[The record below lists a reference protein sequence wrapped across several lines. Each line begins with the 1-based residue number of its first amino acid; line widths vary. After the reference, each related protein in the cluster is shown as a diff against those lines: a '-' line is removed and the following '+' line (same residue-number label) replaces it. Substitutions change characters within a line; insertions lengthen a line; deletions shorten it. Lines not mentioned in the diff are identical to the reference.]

1 MNVKPGFGLLKESF
15 KEWKDDGALDLGAS
29 LAYYTIFSLAPMLL
43 IALSIASLF
52 WDRGQLQGQ
61 LVGQMEGLVGRQGAE
76 AVQTMLAN
84 ASREGSGVVGTI
96 IGFVTILF
104 GATGLFA
111 ALQKTLNRIWEVEAK
126 PDQGIWSFVRTRILS
141 FGMVLGIGFLLLVS
155 LVFSTAVAALD
166 QWAQGMVP
174 GAEVLFRVL
183 TFVVSIALITG
194 LFAMIFKFLPDVK
207 IQWRD
212 VWVGAAATALLF
224 TIGKFLIGLYLGRST
239 VASSY
244 GAAGSVIIL
253 LLWVYYS
260 AQILFFG
267 AEFTQVYASRY
278 GSMIQP
284 DEHARPVVERK
295 EVASTEEWRQRKEA
309 RAEETRPEG
318 SPPER
323 RSGRDRRRSGRA

>member
-1 MNVKPGFGLLKESF
+1 LQTSLNHIWDVKPKPEGIKG
-15 KEWKDDGALDLGAS
+15 
-29 LAYYTIFSLAPMLL
+29 MLR
-43 IALSIASLF
+43 A
-52 WDRGQLQGQ
+52 R
-61 LVGQMEGLVGRQGAE
+61 
-76 AVQTMLAN
+76 
-84 ASREGSGVVGTI
+84 
-96 IGFVTILF
+96 
-104 GATGLFA
+104 A
-111 ALQKTLNRIWEVEAK
+111 AA
-126 PDQGIWSFVRTRILS
+126 
-141 FGMVLGIGFLLLVS
+141 FGMILGVGFLLLVS
-155 LVFSTAVAALD
+155 LVVSAALAALD
-166 QWAQGMVP
+166 SYVVGLLP
-174 GAEVLFRVL
+174 GAEFLLRAL
-183 TFVVSIALITG
+183 GFVVSFAVITV
-194 LFAMIFKFLPDVK
+194 LFAMILRFLPDVK

-212 VWVGAAATALLF
+212 VWFGAAVTALLF